1 MGEAGTKENNQ
12 TAISD
17 MKEIKGKGG
26 NEDKRRENRLNVDKT
41 NVQKRK
47 KIRSTTES
55 REKNE

>member
-26 NEDKRRENRLNVDKT
+26 NEDKRRENRLNVDRT